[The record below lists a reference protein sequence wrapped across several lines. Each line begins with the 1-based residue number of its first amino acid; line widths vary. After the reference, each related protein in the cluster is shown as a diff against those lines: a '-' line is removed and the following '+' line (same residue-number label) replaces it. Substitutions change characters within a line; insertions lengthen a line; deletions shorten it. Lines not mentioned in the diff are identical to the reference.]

1 MSTRIKVLHIIPNFG
16 TGGAERFVVDLLEN
30 TDRKK
35 FDVAAVSLY
44 GETGTI
50 LEKEIRS
57 KNLKVYYL
65 DKHRGLD
72 LSMIPKLYRL
82 IKHCR
87 PDVVHSHRYV
97 LRYALWPSIFCHV
110 PVRVHTFHS
119 IAQKEV
125 DWVGKL
131 IHKIAFTFGGV
142 VPVSISEEVADSV
155 RLVYGA
161 KLQSPV
167 IYNGIDTKRFACSNC
182 KEEEQEGGEIILL
195 HVGRFS
201 PSKNHKLLIEA
212 FSYALNQNPN
222 LRLWLV
228 GDGELRPSI
237 EEMVQ
242 KLGLGDRIRFLGTR
256 SDIPKLMA
264 CCDIFVLS
272 SKWEGF
278 GLVIAE
284 AMAAGKPVVATS
296 VGGVPELVENGLT
309 GLLVPPD
316 DANALAEAL
325 LLLAKDPELRQ
336 VMGQNGQ
343 KKAIDC
349 FDISRTAR
357 EYEALYCKL
366 LEEKKGAI

>member
-1 MSTRIKVLHIIPNFG
+1 MGRKIRVLHVIPNFG
-16 TGGAERFVVDLLEN
+16 TGGAERLVLDLMEE
-30 TDRKK
+30 TDHEK
-35 FDVAAVSLY
+35 FEVAAVSLY
-44 GETGTI
+44 AETGTVI
-50 LEKEIRS
+50 EDEIHEKGLR
-57 KNLKVYYL
+57 VFYL
-65 DKHRGLD
+65 DKHKGLD
-72 LSMIPKLYRL
+72 LTMIPKLEKVF
-82 IKHCR
+82 KHYK
-87 PDVVHSHRYV
+87 PDVVHTHLYV
-97 LRYALWPSIFCHV
+97 LRYTLLPSILCRV
-110 PVRVHTFHS
+110 PVCVHTIHN

-125 DWVGKL
+125 EWVGKL
-131 IHKIAFTFGGV
+131 IHEVCFRFAHV
-142 VPVSISEEVADSV
+142 VPVSISKEVATSV
-155 RLVYGA
+155 RQVYGA
-161 KLQSPV
+161 KVWTPV
-167 IYNGIDTKRFACSNC
+167 IYNGVKTALFSSYSGLDQTKNR
-182 KEEEQEGGEIILL
+182 EETIIL

-201 PSKNHKLLIEA
+201 PQKNHRLLLEA
-212 FSYALNQNPN
+212 FSIASAECPKLK
-222 LRLWLV
+222 LWLV

-296 VGGVPELVENGLT
+296 VDGVPELVENGLT

-325 LLLAKDPELRQ
+325 LLLAKEPELRQ

-357 EYEALYCKL
+357 EYEALYCRL
-366 LEEKKGAI
+366 LEERKGAI

>member
-1 MSTRIKVLHIIPNFG
+1 MGRKIKVLHIIPNFG

-97 LRYALWPSIFCHV
+97 LRYALWPSIFCNV

-167 IYNGIDTKRFACSNC
+167 IFNGVDTKRFACSNC
-182 KEEEQEGGEIILL
+182 KKEKQEGGEIILL

-242 KLGLGDRIRFLGTR
+242 KLGLGDRIRFLGIR
-256 SDIPKLMA
+256 SDVHKLLEQA
-264 CCDIFVLS
+264 DVFVLS
-272 SKWEGF
+272 SDWEGMP
-278 GLVIAE
+278 LSILE

-325 LLLAKDPELRQ
+325 LLLAKEPELRQ

-357 EYEALYCKL
+357 EYEALYCRL
-366 LEEKKGAI
+366 LEERKGAI

>member
-1 MSTRIKVLHIIPNFG
+1 MGRKIKVLHIIPNFG

-50 LEKEIRS
+50 LEKEVRS

-87 PDVVHSHRYV
+87 PDVVHSHCYV

-110 PVRVHTFHS
+110 PVRVHTFRS

-167 IYNGIDTKRFACSNC
+167 IFNGVDTKRFACSNC
-182 KEEEQEGGEIILL
+182 KKEKQEGGEIILL

-264 CCDIFVLS
+264 CSDIFVLS
-272 SKWEGF
+272 SKWEGLP
-278 GLVIAE
+278 LVVIE
-284 AMAAGKPVVATS
+284 AMAAGKPVVATA

-309 GLLVPPD
+309 GLLVPSD
-316 DANALAEAL
+316 NANALAEAL
-325 LLLAKDPELRQ
+325 LLLAEDPELRQ
-336 VMGQNGQ
+336 VMGQKGQ
-343 KKAIDC
+343 KKAIDR

-366 LEEKKGAI
+366 LEERKSVI